1 MVDQFSARTLSQV
14 NDTTGRWA
22 EMIIDCDSC
31 QVRPAACGDCVV
43 SFVLGP
49 MPWAAGDGIAE
60 EEREALAVL
69 ADSGLLPPLRLVP
82 QADSQRQTHSRVGR
96 AVS

>member
-1 MVDQFSARTLSQV
+1 
-14 NDTTGRWA
+14 
-22 EMIIDCDSC
+22 MIIDCDSC

-43 SFVLGP
+43 SYVLGP
-49 MPWAAGDGIAE
+49 MPWAVGEGMVD
-60 EEREALAVL
+60 EERAALAVL

-82 QADSQRQTHSRVGR
+82 SSEARAHRDVPGDGLGDVLGDGHSGSHPGR